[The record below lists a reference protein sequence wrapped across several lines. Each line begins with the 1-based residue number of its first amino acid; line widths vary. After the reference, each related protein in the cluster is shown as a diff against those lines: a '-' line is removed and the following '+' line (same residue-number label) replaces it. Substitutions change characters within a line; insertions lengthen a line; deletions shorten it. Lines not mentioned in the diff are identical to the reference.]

1 MSRELKFTTF
11 TPDRI
16 DDQFKQVE
24 RISPDLS
31 YEEIISE
38 FRRITVNRIMPG
50 RAFQKDSPELVLYR
64 VTPNYIN
71 FNPEV
76 KSCFSYNPEPTEIG
90 RAHIVGNPVFY
101 GSFDPLSAILEMK
114 GKIKN
119 NESFFISK
127 WKIKFTKTTFIQ
139 TFIINSNTIKKKNV
153 ISSIAEKHSEGLHEI
168 IKNDLIQNI
177 NKEGVTHAVE
187 KMGNLFATI
196 GSDFYHITSAYCHDL
211 LYSDKI
217 DIPIIEFPAIENDQ
231 KSVNWAIHPRFVDSE
246 QMELDEVYEVS
257 IQENNKDGIRL
268 SFNKKGVFEKELFS
282 HWEYIYFSNLL
293 IDYNTVQ
300 IITCD
305 NQKISG
311 LEAADLKMEGENEKV
326 KHWLSNITTQEF
338 FQNWLFKQTPDD
350 ENEVPFSSTKSS
362 YKKAVLIKLD
372 HGTKIFTSLNKTCI
386 HICSFTI
393 TWDRDFRKKNKENI

>member
-1 MSRELKFTTF
+1 MTKEVKFITF
-11 TPDRI
+11 TPEKI
-16 DDQFKQVE
+16 DQQFEQISGLSPKL
-24 RISPDLS
+24 SPD
-31 YEEIISE
+31 EIKKKLQKIL
-38 FRRITVNRIMPG
+38 VNRLMPG
-50 RAFQKDSPELVLYR
+50 RVYDKESPELVLYR
-64 VTPNYIN
+64 VTSCYPY
-71 FNPEV
+71 FDSEK
-76 KSCFSYNPEPTEIG
+76 KSCYSYNPKSLKKG
-90 RAHIVGNPVFY
+90 RANIVGAPVFY
-101 GSFDPLSAILEMK
+101 GSIDPYSAIAEMK
-114 GKIKN
+114 GQIEKD
-119 NESFFISK
+119 EVFYISK
-127 WKIKFTKTTFIQ
+127 WKIKFKQKTLIHTL
-139 TFIINSNTIKKKNV
+139 IINSNTTKQENILFNMV
-153 ISSIAEKHSEGLHEI
+153 EKHFIGLHEI
-168 IKNDLIQNI
+168 FKTDFLPEK

-187 KMGNLFATI
+187 KMGNLFATK

-257 IQENNKDGIRL
+257 IQENNKNGIRL
-268 SFNKKGVFEKELFS
+268 SFNKKGVFEKGLFS
-282 HWEYIYFSNLL
+282 HWEYIYLSNLL

-311 LEAADLKMEGENEKV
+311 LEAADLKMESENEKV

-350 ENEVPFSSTKSS
+350 ENKVPFSTTKSS